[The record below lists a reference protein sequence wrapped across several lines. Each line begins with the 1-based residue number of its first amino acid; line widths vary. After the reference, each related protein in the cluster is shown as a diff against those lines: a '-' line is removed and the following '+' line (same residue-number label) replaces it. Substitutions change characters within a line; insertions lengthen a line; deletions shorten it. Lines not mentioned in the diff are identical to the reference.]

1 VTPVETLRPLLRT
14 RQTRDFTD
22 EPIADDVLAALAD
35 VARWTG
41 SSTNNQPWRF
51 IVLRDPALLRR
62 LAEVGARQTLP
73 FRTATAGIA
82 SVLPDEPSREVID
95 AYDDGRVAE
104 RLMVAATLL
113 DLGAAIT
120 FVRREVRP
128 AVADLL
134 GLPAERYVR
143 SIVAFGHPSEAG
155 RRPKSPPGTARLPR
169 SETVFEERW
178 PGPRS

>member
-1 VTPVETLRPLLRT
+1 LRT
-14 RQTRDFTD
+14 RQIRDFTD
-22 EPIADDVLAALAD
+22 EPVADDVLAALAD
-35 VARWTG
+35 VARWSG

-51 IVLRDPALLRR
+51 IVLRDVAVLRR

-82 SVLPDEPSREVID
+82 TVLPDDQSRTIID

-120 FVRREVRP
+120 FVRPDVRP
-128 AVADLL
+128 AVAELL
-134 GLPAERYVR
+134 GLPNGRFVR
-143 SIVAFGHPSEAG
+143 SIVAFGHPSEVG

-169 SETVFEERW
+169 SETVFEGRW
-178 PGPRS
+178 PGS

>member
-1 VTPVETLRPLLRT
+1 MTAADVLRPLLRT
-14 RQTRDFTD
+14 RQVRNFTD
-22 EPIADDVLAALAD
+22 ESVADDILAALAD

-41 SSTNNQPWRF
+41 SSANNQPWRF
-51 IVLRDPALLRR
+51 IVVRDIAVLRR

-82 SVLPDEPSREVID
+82 TVLPDDPAREVID

-120 FVRREVRP
+120 FIRRDVRP
-128 AVADLL
+128 AVAELL
-134 GLPAERYVR
+134 GLPEGRFVR

-155 RRPKSPPGTARLPR
+155 RRPKSAPGTARLPR
-169 SETVFEERW
+169 SETVFEGRW
-178 PGPRS
+178 PRSGD